1 MKRIKGDKMK
11 VSECCNAKLKYY
23 NKDWDDGICT
33 ACEHHSPAAEEDC
46 DVEARTMGTEV
57 D

>member
-1 MKRIKGDKMK
+1 MK